1 MTITP
6 EVLREVAEYVACLD
20 LDSTARDLRKVAE
33 RIHDREL
40 LDGPDRALASALR
53 TAYYD
58 DAECYDVKYSS
69 VPRQWL
75 RMAEAARKQVE
86 AELDVDVQAAQFV
99 EREPRTWAKAAEV
112 PDAVCFAERRTACGG
127 SWVRE
132 GAEYRYRYSDG
143 VTQGTLWPEYG
154 VNEYAPF
161 VEVLP

>member
-1 MTITP
+1 MN
-6 EVLREVAEYVACLD
+6 VSAGMFREVAAELESLDEFYVA
-20 LDSTARDLRKVAE
+20 SVVKSYAE
-33 RIHDREL
+33 KREAA
-40 LDGPDRALASALR
+40 DAFVNGQDAKLAHALR
-53 TAYYD
+53 EAYYEGD
-58 DAECYDVKYSS
+58 EHSPVSS
-69 VPRQWL
+69 FPEQWL
-75 RMAEAARKQVE
+75 RMAEASRKQVE

-112 PDAVCFAERRTACGG
+112 PDAVRFAERRTARGG

-132 GAEYRYRYSDG
+132 GAEYRYGYSDG